1 MKRIVLLLLILLL
14 TAGCVPRTPAAPA
27 APSPAETAEAA
38 AATEAP
44 APTAGL
50 PAASSLLYYRFPDG
64 YGPSGAL
71 FSFDLDQD
79 GVAEP
84 LSYALRPND
93 EWATAITWGDSTVIV
108 AAGDEPISAEVVD
121 LDPASPFCNLLLTL
135 DYGSDSYVT
144 VELHPENGQLVQ
156 GAMVNGGYHLTDSG
170 IRFSERSD
178 LLGTN
183 FGYRT
188 YHGDALVPDS
198 VWLDMS
204 VPTQEELKASLE
216 SMIDIGTVIHCA
228 RDVPCIIDGKA
239 ATLPADTYLYPLRFM
254 DPEVDLIM
262 EVQTLD
268 GTVAR
273 LLFYDDE
280 DEPHEPVRI
289 YTLELEE
296 YFDNLLFAD

>member
-1 MKRIVLLLLILLL
+1 MKRIVLFLLMLLL
-14 TAGCVPRTPAAPA
+14 TVGCVRKSPAAPA
-27 APSPAETAEAA
+27 ALSPAGTPEAA
-38 AATEAP
+38 AAAEAP
-44 APTAGL
+44 APDTDL
-50 PAASSLLYYRFPDG
+50 PAARSLLYYRFPDE
-64 YGPSGAL
+64 YGPSGTL

-93 EWATAITWGDSTVIV
+93 EWATAITWGGSTVVV

-121 LDPASPFCNLLLTL
+121 LDPASPYYNLLLTL
-135 DYGSDSYVT
+135 DYGSDSPVT

-156 GAMVNGGYHLTDSG
+156 GAMVDGGYRLTNGGLQ
-170 IRFSERSD
+170 FSERSD

-188 YHGDALVPDS
+188 YHGDALIPDS

-204 VPTQEELKASLE
+204 VPTEEELKTSLE

-228 RDVPCIIDGKA
+228 KDVPCVIDGKA
-239 ATLPADTYLYPLRFM
+239 ATLPADTYLIPLRFM
-254 DPEVDLIM
+254 DPDVDLVM
-262 EVQTLD
+262 EVQTLE
-268 GTVAR
+268 GTVAQ
-273 LLFYDDE
+273 LLFYDDDE
-280 DEPHEPVRI
+280 EPHDPDRI

>member
-1 MKRIVLLLLILLL
+1 MKRIVLFLLVLLL
-14 TAGCVPRTPAAPA
+14 AMGCVRRTPAAPA
-27 APSPAETAEAA
+27 APSPTETPEAA
-38 AATEAP
+38 AAAEAP
-44 APTAGL
+44 APGASL
-50 PAASSLLYYRFPDG
+50 PAASSLLYYRFPDE
-64 YGPSGAL
+64 YGPSGTL

-93 EWATAITWGDSTVIV
+93 EWATAITWGGSTVVV

-121 LDPASPFCNLLLTL
+121 LDPASPYYNLLLTL
-135 DYGSDSYVT
+135 DYGSDSPVT

-156 GAMVNGGYHLTDSG
+156 GAMVNGGYRLTG
-170 IRFSERSD
+170 GGLQFSERSD

-188 YHGDALVPDS
+188 YHGDALIPDS

-204 VPTQEELKASLE
+204 VPTEEELKTSLE

-228 RDVPCIIDGKA
+228 KDVPCVIDGKA
-239 ATLPADTYLYPLRFM
+239 ATLPADTYLIPLRFM
-254 DPEVDLIM
+254 DPDVDLVM
-262 EVQTLD
+262 EVQTLE
-268 GTVAR
+268 GTVAQP
-273 LLFYDDE
+273 LFYDDDE
-280 DEPHEPVRI
+280 EPHDPDRI